1 MAKTLQELIDDL
13 GSENVDAL
21 VTEYV
26 MLKMAKANKFDELV
40 EALESKNVTVERLRE
55 MV

>member
-1 MAKTLQELIDDL
+1 MVKTLEELIEEL
-13 GSENVDAL
+13 GQERVDAL
-21 VTEYV
+21 VTEYM

-40 EALESKNVTVERLRE
+40 EVLETENVTVEELRE